1 MKPIHL
7 VGIYNESEA
16 TEYCMEIRQVSF
28 SGSIFGSKQEKKY
41 IHTHACSHSTEL
53 SYSLLHYSTCRDLE
67 DFAGKNLAGWF
78 CFVQT
83 AEGKVSSVYHE
94 STENSEAV
102 NLKKSI
108 VAAFQANL
116 KGTEEEEI
124 DPQSKHI
131 SHYR

>member
-1 MKPIHL
+1 MF
-7 VGIYNESEA
+7 NNCC
-16 TEYCMEIRQVSF
+16 YCLF
-28 SGSIFGSKQEKKY
+28 
-41 IHTHACSHSTEL
+41 
-53 SYSLLHYSTCRDLE
+53 RDLE
-67 DFAGKNLAGWF
+67 NYAEKNLAGWF

-83 AEGKVSSVYHE
+83 DEGKVSSVFHE

-108 VAAFQANL
+108 VAAFQANF
-116 KGTEEEEI
+116 KGTEEEEEI